1 MGTWDSDSFG
11 NDTAADWTYGLNEV
25 DDLRLIETTL
35 DAVLAFGRATPVS
48 AECAECAVAAAEVLA
63 RLKGHWGEESAYS
76 ETADAWVRSHPTEP
90 PAELI
95 AKAVAVL
102 RRITTAPSDLLE
114 LWDEQEEAGR
124 WVDEVREL
132 EGRVTAT

>member
-11 NDTAADWTYGLNEV
+11 NDTAVDWTYGLEEV
-25 DDLRLIETTL
+25 DDLGLIDTTL
-35 DAVLAFGRATPVS
+35 DAVLAFGPSTPAS
-48 AECAECAVAAAEVLA
+48 AKCAERAVAAAEVLA

-76 ETADAWVRSHPTEP
+76 ETADKWVRRHPIVP
-90 PAELI
+90 PAALI

-102 RRITTAPSDLLE
+102 HRITTAPSELLE
-114 LWDEQEEAGR
+114 LWDEEQEAGR

-132 EGRVTAT
+132 EARVAAE